1 MVDEYPC
8 CDDFSLE
15 IPKEETTSIF
25 FLELRE
31 EYLIIRFTIMSKSIS
46 RSRVSKER
54 HPGVDIFSRGL
65 YPLCSHATFFCKSDI
80 VSSFLMHLLE
90 YITFTLHEIDDSRPW
105 FEEVFIGSMY
115 LRSPQDSGHF
125 DAMG

>member
-15 IPKEETTSIF
+15 IPKEEATSIF

-31 EYLIIRFTIMSKSIS
+31 EYLIVRSTIMSKSIS
-46 RSRVSKER
+46 RSRVSKEC
-54 HPGVDIFSRGL
+54 HPGIDIFSRGL

-105 FEEVFIGSMY
+105 FEEVFI
-115 LRSPQDSGHF
+115 
-125 DAMG
+125 